1 MGIGRHGGV
10 MLAVVGWTTHAA
22 AAQPLPPP
30 VTQPLAPAV
39 TLDWSAGVIIA
50 HGVGLADRRAPVFDV
65 ARAAAR
71 SRGVAQ
77 ARLRLG
83 GALLELPWAN
93 GKSTAAQL
101 SAGQLTMLVD
111 AATVRTALPQ
121 TDGGWHIE
129 LQLPVEVVR
138 QAAHGNRMLPRNG
151 DDATVSVVALDARKL
166 SLQPAVG
173 LQVNDGGTTCDCA
186 TRWVTQWPGASTKVG
201 SVNVGLLE
209 ISKPVGIKP
218 TTLCVII
225 VSK

>member
-10 MLAVVGWTTHAA
+10 MLAVVAWTTQAA

-30 VTQPLAPAV
+30 VTQPLAQAV
-39 TLDWSAGVIIA
+39 TLDWSAGLLIA
-50 HGVGLADRRAPVFDV
+50 KAVGLADRRAPAPDV

-83 GALLELPWAN
+83 AALLELPWAN
-93 GKSTAAQL
+93 GKTTAAQL

-111 AATVRTALPQ
+111 AATVRMAQPQ

-138 QAAHGNRMLPRNG
+138 QAVSGTRALSHNG
-151 DDATVSVVALDARKL
+151 DDATVSVVVLDARKL
-166 SLQPAVG
+166 SLQPSVG
-173 LQVNDGGTTCDCA
+173 LQVNDGGTTRACA

-201 SVNVGLLE
+201 SVNAGLLE